1 VIGLAFRDGVMDR
14 IRLHE
19 RRFDEQGYLFVL
31 AALEYCQAQLPQRR
45 HIAGAELANACRDL
59 ALERWGVMAR
69 VVLEHWGIRSTQDI
83 GAIVFVLVQL
93 GFLLAQPND
102 DIADFCEVYDFEAA
116 FEREYPWGAARCA

>member
-1 VIGLAFRDGVMDR
+1 MNGLAFRDGVMDR

-31 AALEYCQAQLPQRR
+31 AGLEYCQAQLAHRR
-45 HIAGAELANACRDL
+45 HIAGAELANSCRDL

-69 VVLEHWGIRSTQDI
+69 VVLEHWGIRSTADI
-83 GAIVFVLVQL
+83 GAIVFVLVEL
-93 GFLLAQPND
+93 GFLMAQPTD
-102 DIADFCEVYDFEAA
+102 DIGDFDGVYDFEEA